1 MVFSGTSS
9 SSRYKLS
16 SVCVVGIS
24 RQWPFSGRNIL
35 DNGLFQK
42 KQTGGVE
49 DAFFE
54 KSPEFLGFLLYPW
67 KFQTKASTLEILEI
81 RTFIILEILRPKT
94 KNPGNSTLFFL
105 ITLGNSILFLINYW
119 KFHLQFLQY
128 PWKVHI
134 LNKPPPVWFF
144 SGTAQLQGTIIHSDI
159 NTLYLKYYNYIIIR
173 TITVGCTKDA

>member
-1 MVFSGTSS
+1 MCG
-9 SSRYKLS
+9 RYFPP
-16 SVCVVGIS
+16 VAI
-24 RQWPFSGRNIL
+24 QWAKHTGQWAIPK
-35 DNGLFQK
+35 K

-105 ITLGNSILFLINYW
+105 ITLGNSILFLIN
-119 KFHLQFLQY
+119 
-128 PWKVHI
+128 
-134 LNKPPPVWFF
+134 
-144 SGTAQLQGTIIHSDI
+144 S
-159 NTLYLKYYNYIIIR
+159 
-173 TITVGCTKDA
+173 